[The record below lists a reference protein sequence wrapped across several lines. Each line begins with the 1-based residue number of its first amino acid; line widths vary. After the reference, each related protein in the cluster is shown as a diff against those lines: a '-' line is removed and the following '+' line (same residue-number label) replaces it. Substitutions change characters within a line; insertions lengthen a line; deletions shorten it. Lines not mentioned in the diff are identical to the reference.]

1 MTVRVMGPCV
11 SVVGLAGI
19 RPNRL
24 TSSSVG
30 RSPTSDAT
38 AAGPRIDPPVS
49 SPMPTMPKLAAMPT
63 LVPPDEPLGLR
74 RGSYALRITPNP
86 DPT

>member
-1 MTVRVMGPCV
+1 MTVRVIGPIV

-19 RPNRL
+19 IPKRL

-30 RSPTSDAT
+30 RRPTSEAT

-63 LVPPDEPLGLR
+63 PVPPEEPLGLR
-74 RGSYALRITPNP
+74 CGS
-86 DPT
+86 